1 MKLEQFLIAY
11 TKTNSKWIKDLNI
24 RQDTI
29 KLLEENIGR
38 TLSDIDHNK
47 IIFDPPTR
55 VMKIKTKVNKWDLSK
70 LKSFCIAK
78 ETISKT
84 KQNNPQKGKKIAN
97 EPTDKG
103 FISNY
108 TAYVVWCQANK
119 NQYSILMHIYGI

>member
-55 VMKIKTKVNKWDLSK
+55 VMKIKAKINKWDLSK

-84 KQNNPQKGKKIAN
+84 KQNNPQKGKK
-97 EPTDKG
+97 
-103 FISNY
+103 
-108 TAYVVWCQANK
+108 
-119 NQYSILMHIYGI
+119 YSKWTNWQRIYP

>member
-47 IIFDPPTR
+47 VIFDPPTR
-55 VMKIKTKVNKWDLSK
+55 VMKIKTKVNK
-70 LKSFCIAK
+70 
-78 ETISKT
+78 
-84 KQNNPQKGKKIAN
+84 
-97 EPTDKG
+97 
-103 FISNY
+103 
-108 TAYVVWCQANK
+108 
-119 NQYSILMHIYGI
+119 